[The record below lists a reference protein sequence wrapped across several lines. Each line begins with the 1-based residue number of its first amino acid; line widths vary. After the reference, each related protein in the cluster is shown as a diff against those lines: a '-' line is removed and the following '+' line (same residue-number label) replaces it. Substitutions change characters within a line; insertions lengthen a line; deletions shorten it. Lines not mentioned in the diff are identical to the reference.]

1 MNYTNYLPSPSPILE
16 QSEDIEMT
24 DISLTITIVCVRI
37 IIEPSITIQESF
49 KVSKSTQGIS
59 LTSLY
64 QTLYHFQF
72 CTATSAVTFYGLD
85 QQSIQWT
92 DDMPEIYMKPFAWL
106 DGTEFLEVRIA
117 NMPMQIEY
125 DGIEETAEDSQSQYT
140 MEELK
145 CTRSRERKI
154 SEVSEKLDKWKQ
166 ECVHLKGIMP
176 DAKKISEKAADIVGI
191 PKKSL
196 DDYMHQIKLGIKYNF
211 DFSKNLDDKIGKLRQ
226 FNKREESRHKRS
238 HRKSM

>member
-16 QSEDIEMT
+16 QSEDVEML
-24 DISLTITIVCVRI
+24 DISLANTILCVRI
-37 IIEPSITIQESF
+37 TIEPNITMQESF
-49 KVSKSTQGIS
+49 KVCQSSQGIS

-64 QTLYHFQF
+64 QALCHFQF
-72 CTATSAVTFYGLD
+72 CATTSAVSFYGLD
-85 QQSIQWT
+85 QQSIQWK
-92 DDMPEIYMKPFAWL
+92 DNMPEIFMKPFVWL
-106 DGTEFLEVRIA
+106 DGTEFIEVRIA
-117 NMPMQIEY
+117 NMPMQTEY
-125 DGIEETAEDSQSQYT
+125 DEIEETAEDTQSQYT
-140 MEELK
+140 VEELK

-166 ECVHLKGIMP
+166 VCVHLKGIMP